1 MRIRYQAPGSA
12 GTFYHADASAADQ
25 KGTETK
31 SRRQR
36 KHYLSEE
43 IRSKFPDFPV
53 MESKRDRL
61 KQRDKP
67 QQRKKATA
75 ELVEKP
81 EVSGSSS
88 VGLDVGRT
96 GGIEERMDV

>member
-1 MRIRYQAPGSA
+1 
-12 GTFYHADASAADQ
+12 
-25 KGTETK
+25 
-31 SRRQR
+31 
-36 KHYLSEE
+36 
-43 IRSKFPDFPV
+43 

-67 QQRKKATA
+67 QQCKKATA